1 MTRDDLKSLV
11 KECLLEIIIEGS
23 PKSVVESVRERKSG
37 SRAPAESRPTVSRPA
52 LDLIHPNGVSR
63 KASPPRTAQPA
74 APPRARAENYRE
86 LTGGNAVMAEIFA
99 DTASSG
105 LVERIGSAANNENTN
120 PYIDTGVDPTLFE
133 GADNWATIAFS
144 DSKTSSRR

>member
-1 MTRDDLKSLV
+1 VTRDDLKSLV

-23 PKSVVESVRERKSG
+23 PKNVVESVRERKSG
-37 SRAPAESRPTVSRPA
+37 SRAPVEAQHTISRPA

-63 KASPPRTAQPA
+63 KASVPKTQQPVTT
-74 APPRARAENYRE
+74 RVKAESYRE
-86 LTGGNAVMAEIFA
+86 LTGGNAIMAEIFA

-144 DSKTSSRR
+144 NSKISPRR